1 MNRDHEGRDQSQSRR
16 RFLEDSLVLGASVP
30 LSAANTSGASEQ
42 PRSPSPEPGL
52 LRWRVDRLKVLGIP
66 EDWEAVRLGLHPFTP
81 ERVVVLPSGAR
92 LGRGVRYEREVCKR
106 IDERIDRGRA
116 EMRCVPAPLPDGKRA
131 AILWIVGRL
140 TAHYNRPDLFEEW
153 AFELADRESLASTGI
168 GRRFG
173 LAHQFQFRGE
183 VGVDCPPIDWWLFL
197 SSDGI
202 DWASPDGEPVHALIA
217 HVGRVPWY
225 AMEGGV
231 VDRALTLACLIAR
244 EVDDW
249 RGVADLGRMSA
260 CRHLNPIVAHL
271 LEAMGF

>member
-1 MNRDHEGRDQSQSRR
+1 M
-16 RFLEDSLVLGASVP
+16 
-30 LSAANTSGASEQ
+30 
-42 PRSPSPEPGL
+42 
-52 LRWRVDRLKVLGIP
+52 
-66 EDWEAVRLGLHPFTP
+66 
-81 ERVVVLPSGAR
+81 
-92 LGRGVRYEREVCKR
+92 
-106 IDERIDRGRA
+106 
-116 EMRCVPAPLPDGKRA
+116 
-131 AILWIVGRL
+131 
-140 TAHYNRPDLFEEW
+140 
-153 AFELADRESLASTGI
+153 I
-168 GRRFG
+168 GRRCG

-249 RGVADLGRMSA
+249 RGVADMGRMSA
-260 CRHLNPIVAHL
+260 CRHLNPIVARL
-271 LEAMGF
+271 LEAMDF